1 MVGVVPVEVDAEV
14 ALAAPVGGDLL
25 VGLVDREEV
34 LDVLLAN
41 VFHTEIV
48 HAKRKG
54 DGAPS
59 VRPEARSEF
68 TLVIAFLVE
77 ALFEELLDDEAY
89 VR

>member
-1 MVGVVPVEVDAEV
+1 M
-14 ALAAPVGGDLL
+14 LAD
-25 VGLVDREEV
+25 
-34 LDVLLAN
+34 
-41 VFHTEIV
+41 VFHTKII

-59 VRPEARSEF
+59 VRPEARSKV

-77 ALFEELLDDEAY
+77 ALFEELLGDEAC